1 MIIMEGTQTA
11 GLVQSEDE
19 EAPDAMQNGDRYFSL
34 EMPVGFF
41 SVYQRGPTTD
51 VHFRFLMSMQVG
63 HDRMILEGPMIVH
76 ESEFYGGLHCERAIV
91 LRASLPDLLS
101 HPEMPEDLRSALSA
115 YATA

>member
-11 GLVQSEDE
+11 SLVQSEDE

-34 EMPVGFF
+34 EIPMGFF

-51 VHFRFLMSMQVG
+51 AHFRFLMSGQLG
-63 HDRMILEGPMIVH
+63 HDRMTLEGPRISH
-76 ESEFYGGLHCERAIV
+76 ESEFYGGLHCERAFV

-101 HPEMPEDLRSALSA
+101 HPKMPEELRSALSA